1 MNREDLKNYIY
12 SKKWIE
18 KQIENYNEQ
27 RSLVESLT
35 QNIDGMP
42 KAQNKTSYKLE
53 ELMDKYDDIINILIK
68 DQEKQN
74 QIILQLR
81 EVDQPYRNILHNKY
95 ILGKTLEEIS
105 VEIGYSYDR
114 TCKMHGIAL
123 SKFDNIEKNKSG
135 Q

>member
-1 MNREDLKNYIY
+1 MNRQDLKNYIY

-18 KQIENYNEQ
+18 KQIENYKEQ
-27 RSLVESLT
+27 RILAEGLT

-42 KAQNKTSYKLE
+42 KPKNKTSYKLE
-53 ELMDKYDDIINILIK
+53 ELMDKYNDIINILIK

-74 QIILQLR
+74 EIILQLR
-81 EVDQPYRNILHNKY
+81 EVEQPYRNILQNKY
-95 ILGKTLEEIS
+95 VLGKSLEEIA

-114 TCKMHGIAL
+114 TCKMHGTAL
-123 SKFDNIEKNKSG
+123 DKFDDIEKNKSG

>member
-1 MNREDLKNYIY
+1 MNRQDLKNYIY

-18 KQIENYNEQ
+18 KQLENYKEQ
-27 RSLVESLT
+27 RGLAESLT
-35 QNIDGMP
+35 QNFDGMP
-42 KAQNKTSYKLE
+42 KAKNKTSYKLE
-53 ELMDKYDDIINILIK
+53 ELMDKYNEIINTLIK

-74 QIILQLR
+74 EIILQLR
-81 EVDQPYRNILHNKY
+81 EVEQPYRNILQNKY
-95 ILGKTLEEIS
+95 VLGKSLEEIA

-123 SKFDNIEKNKSG
+123 DKFDNIEKNKSG

>member
-1 MNREDLKNYIY
+1 MNRQDLKNYIY

-18 KQIENYNEQ
+18 KQIENYKEQ
-27 RSLVESLT
+27 RILAEGLT

-42 KAQNKTSYKLE
+42 KPKNKTSYKLE
-53 ELMDKYDDIINILIK
+53 ELMDKYNDIINILIK

-74 QIILQLR
+74 EIILQLR
-81 EVDQPYRNILHNKY
+81 EVEQPYRNILQNKY
-95 ILGKTLEEIS
+95 VLGKSLEEIS

-114 TCKMHGIAL
+114 TCKMHGTAL
-123 SKFDNIEKNKSG
+123 DKFDNIEKNKSG